1 MPARVGIVDLKLFML
16 SDYREDSININTIEV
31 EVDS

>member
-1 MPARVGIVDLKLFML
+1 MPARVRIVDLKLFML